1 MGHLCTELHRH
12 LTQEANT
19 EDTPTA
25 DTEEEEEEDEDSDSE
40 DEEGEDE
47 EEEESSSSSE
57 VESAVCTKPQFP
69 SEKERHS
76 VVELIRY
83 MHTYCVPSR
92 KQANWDRKERENV
105 MRKTKPENPAMP
117 RNAIPSCP
125 KPATQP
131 TMLSNSSTSKGSKP
145 KIPFV
150 QRRETK
156 AHSLLKELLETVASF
171 DVSKP
176 YRLHSPPYSHNRT
189 TAGRP
194 KAEHKDTSVI
204 EGSQVAAKWP
214 KCPEIDEGSFSVR
227 RSRRLAS
234 FPSRFAKRPRS
245 SGHSSEEES
254 SVPHPAMD
262 SPAEDSIEKADS
274 QKNPETPNLCCNDG
288 KRETVGQE
296 VWQPANLIITEDWGY
311 LSVLFLWLQIS
322 VPASACRWLLNPQ
335 GLCFLLTLTL
345 L

>member
-1 MGHLCTELHRH
+1 MERKPRAFRPVGHLCTELHRH

-19 EDTPTA
+19 EDTPAA
-25 DTEEEEEEDEDSDSE
+25 DTEEDEEEEDDDSDSE
-40 DEEGEDE
+40 DEGED
-47 EEEESSSSSE
+47 EEESSSSSE
-57 VESAVCTKPQFP
+57 MESTVCAEPLEPQFP

-92 KQANWDRKERENV
+92 KQASWDRKERENV
-105 MRKTKPENPAMP
+105 TRKIKPENPAIP
-117 RNAIPSCP
+117 RNVTPSCP

-131 TMLSNSSTSKGSKP
+131 TTLSSISTSRGTKP

-150 QRRETK
+150 QRREMK
-156 AHSLLKELLETVASF
+156 AHSLLKELLEAAASF

-176 YRLHSPPYSHNRT
+176 YRLHSPPYSHSRT
-189 TAGRP
+189 TAARP

-204 EGSQVAAKWP
+204 EVSQVAAKRP

-254 SVPHPAMD
+254 SVHHSAVD
-262 SPAEDSIEKADS
+262 SPAEDSTEKADS
-274 QKNPETPNLCCNDG
+274 QKSPETPNLCCSDG
-288 KRETVGQE
+288 KK
-296 VWQPANLIITEDWGY
+296 
-311 LSVLFLWLQIS
+311 
-322 VPASACRWLLNPQ
+322 
-335 GLCFLLTLTL
+335 
-345 L
+345 

>member
-1 MGHLCTELHRH
+1 MERKPQAFRPVGHLCTELHRH

-25 DTEEEEEEDEDSDSE
+25 DTEEEEDEDSDSE
-40 DEEGEDE
+40 DEDREDE

-57 VESAVCTKPQFP
+57 VESAMCTAPLEPQFP

-92 KQANWDRKERENV
+92 KQANWDRKEREHV
-105 MRKTKPENPAMP
+105 IRKTKPENPAIS
-117 RNAIPSCP
+117 RIATPSCP

-131 TMLSNSSTSKGSKP
+131 TMLSSSSSTNKGSKP

-150 QRRETK
+150 RRRETK
-156 AHSLLKELLETVASF
+156 AHSLLKELLEAVASF

-176 YRLHSPPYSHNRT
+176 YRLHSPPYSYSRT
-189 TAGRP
+189 TAARP

-204 EGSQVAAKWP
+204 EGSQVAAKRP

-254 SVPHPAMD
+254 SIHHPAMD

-288 KRETVGQE
+288 KRERLGQE
-296 VWQPANLIITEDWGY
+296 L
-311 LSVLFLWLQIS
+311 
-322 VPASACRWLLNPQ
+322 
-335 GLCFLLTLTL
+335 
-345 L
+345 

>member
-1 MGHLCTELHRH
+1 MERKPRAVRPVGHLCTELHRH

-19 EDTPTA
+19 EDTPAA
-25 DTEEEEEEDEDSDSE
+25 DTEEEEEEEEEDEDSDSE

-57 VESAVCTKPQFP
+57 VESTTCAEPLEPQFS

-92 KQANWDRKERENV
+92 KQASWDRKERENAT
-105 MRKTKPENPAMP
+105 RKTKSENPAIP
-117 RNAIPSCP
+117 RNATSSYV

-131 TMLSNSSTSKGSKP
+131 TTPSNSSTNRGAKP
-145 KIPFV
+145 KVPFV
-150 QRRETK
+150 RRREAK
-156 AHSLLKELLETVASF
+156 AHSLLKELLEAVASF

-176 YRLHSPPYSHNRT
+176 YRLHSPPYSHSRT
-189 TAGRP
+189 TAARP
-194 KAEHKDTSVI
+194 KAEHKDTSII

-214 KCPEIDEGSFSVR
+214 KSPNVEEGSFSVR

-254 SVPHPAMD
+254 AVYHPARD
-262 SPAEDSIEKADS
+262 SFAEDSTDKADS
-274 QKNPETPNLCCNDG
+274 QKIPENPNLRCNDG
-288 KRETVGQE
+288 KRQAARQE
-296 VWQPANLIITEDWGY
+296 V
-311 LSVLFLWLQIS
+311 
-322 VPASACRWLLNPQ
+322 
-335 GLCFLLTLTL
+335 
-345 L
+345 

>member
-1 MGHLCTELHRH
+1 MERKPRASRPVGHLCTELHRH

-19 EDTPTA
+19 EDTPAA
-25 DTEEEEEEDEDSDSE
+25 DTEEEEDEEDEDSDSE

-57 VESAVCTKPQFP
+57 VESTVCAEPLEPQFP

-105 MRKTKPENPAMP
+105 TRKTKPENPAIP
-117 RNAIPSCP
+117 RNATTTSCP
-125 KPATQP
+125 KSATQP
-131 TMLSNSSTSKGSKP
+131 IALSNSSTSKGIKP

-150 QRRETK
+150 QRREAK
-156 AHSLLKELLETVASF
+156 AHSLLKELLEAAASF

-176 YRLHSPPYSHNRT
+176 YRLHSPPYSHSRT
-189 TAGRP
+189 TAARP
-194 KAEHKDTSVI
+194 KAEHKDTRVI
-204 EGSQVAAKWP
+204 EGSQVAAKRP

-234 FPSRFAKRPRS
+234 FPSRFAKRSRL

-254 SVPHPAMD
+254 SVHHSD
-262 SPAEDSIEKADS
+262 VGCPAEDSIEKAKS
-274 QKNPETPNLCCNDG
+274 QKSPESPNLCCSDG
-288 KRETVGQE
+288 KRQTVGVE
-296 VWQPANLIITEDWGY
+296 V
-311 LSVLFLWLQIS
+311 
-322 VPASACRWLLNPQ
+322 
-335 GLCFLLTLTL
+335 
-345 L
+345 